1 MKKIQL
7 YIFIILSILINN
19 ILIAQESELSE
30 IGEGETTSIVE
41 PTVSI
46 HAVDSNL
53 PSILS
58 TLAKQSGYNIVT
70 GPNVENQDKLT
81 IHLDDVPISQ
91 AINLII
97 RASGLSYEIIG
108 NSILVANKSKLNSD
122 VGVKPHIIHL
132 EYANAAQVAE
142 MLKNITES
150 ITIDYSGNNLLVSAS
165 PKKINEIAD
174 IVKEIDVPA
183 IQVML
188 EARLIEVSMKNAQ
201 EFGIDWEK
209 LASTSIIFAE
219 TGEPTA
225 INNQFMSGSQL
236 PGVTNELVESTD
248 SDGNITT
255 SLTEI
260 FEGTTLGLLP
270 ENMTWTRAAEVRPF
284 GRQLTAFDLTL
295 DMLLKDNQAN
305 ILTNSQVVTLNGHAA
320 TIDMVDEIPYLAQS
334 SGSSGN
340 MQVLK
345 EVVGIRLH
353 ILPTVNKDG
362 YITTTVTPEVSS
374 IIDWTSLGYPWT
386 KKRKSETTVRV
397 KDGET
402 IVIAGLVTAETI
414 DIESK
419 FPILWRIPWIGKKIF
434 THTKEEQIKTDLII
448 QVKPTIVKDNDSGI
462 NKQYYHQNAEGAL
475 DVTEPYQ
482 TKTND

>member
-1 MKKIQL
+1 MKKTKL
-7 YIFIILSILINN
+7 YIFIILSLSINN
-19 ILIAQESELSE
+19 FIFAQDSTLVDTDSTATN
-30 IGEGETTSIVE
+30 IIIE
-41 PTVSI
+41 PMVSI

-70 GPNVENQDKLT
+70 GPSVENQEKLT

-122 VGVKPHIIHL
+122 VGVKPHVIHL
-132 EYANAAQVAE
+132 EYANAEQVAE
-142 MLKNITES
+142 LLKNITES

-165 PKKINEIAD
+165 PKKINEITE

-188 EARLIEVSMKNAQ
+188 EARLIEVSLKNAQ

-219 TGEPTA
+219 SGEPTA
-225 INNQFMSGSQL
+225 INSQFMSGSQL
-236 PGVTNELVESTD
+236 PGVTNEIVQNIADDGSITES
-248 SDGNITT
+248 I
-255 SLTEI
+255 TEI
-260 FEGTTLGLLP
+260 FEGTTLGSLP
-270 ENMTWTRAAEVRPF
+270 ENMTWTRAAEIRPF
-284 GRQLTAFDLTL
+284 GRQLTAFDITL
-295 DMLLKDNQAN
+295 DMLLKDNQATV
-305 ILTNSQVVTLNGHAA
+305 LTNSQVVTLNGHAA

-374 IIDWTSLGYPWT
+374 IIDWTTLGYPWT
-386 KKRKSETTVRV
+386 KKRKSHTTVRV

-402 IVIAGLVTAETI
+402 IVIAGLVTSETVE
-414 DIESK
+414 IESK

-434 THTKEEQIKTDLII
+434 THSKEEQKKTDLII
-448 QVKPTIVKDNDSGI
+448 QVKPTIVKDNNSGI
-462 NKQYYHQNAEGAL
+462 IKQYYHENAEDAL

-482 TKTND
+482 TQTND